1 MSDKVFSS
9 SMIADVSTER
19 KTEEKITELDIF
31 GQIRLIV
38 PLLGKIKMVTLLLV
52 AFLFLSFFLMAILI
66 GIESAIIGELIIS
79 LILLMLV
86 TPLVSFKKIPPMYV
100 GVPLILG
107 ERTSAYIL
115 KEGWAIIVKGI
126 FEHMPV
132 YVGKVN
138 LDFKLTVRAE
148 DNAQAELKTSMLI
161 GVNKV
166 KVIEYLDAGGVFGID
181 KKEEEHENGGAK
193 GIADSVIDMAKS
205 SITMTSKEKT
215 LNEILEI
222 HKDITINA
230 IKKITRASKD
240 DDIDAL
246 KPDVEYE
253 ISGLGMLLNNF
264 VIKEPEPVGK
274 IAAVFEKQ
282 AVEMLERE
290 FEQTHIG
297 TKILQIKKM
306 IAELGEDGKAIN
318 PETMYLILT
327 EQELLENGHK
337 ITPGLNRLLNG
348 LAGLI
353 EGGAGISDILGFL
366 KNFKGGSK

>member
-1 MSDKVFSS
+1 MS
-9 SMIADVSTER
+9 ER
-19 KTEEKITELDIF
+19 KSFSERVIHEEDEEKIKELDIF

-38 PLLGKIKMVTLLLV
+38 PLLGKIKVITLMLV
-52 AFLFLSFFLMAILI
+52 IFLFLSFFFMAIFI
-66 GIESAIIGELIIS
+66 SIELAIIGELIII
-79 LILLMLV
+79 LIVFMLV
-86 TPLVSFKKIPPMYV
+86 TPFVSIKKIPPMYI

-107 ERTSAYIL
+107 ERTKVYIL
-115 KEGWAIIVKGI
+115 KEGWAVIIKGI

-148 DNAQAELKTSMLI
+148 DNAQAKLRTSMLI
-161 GVNKV
+161 GVDRK

-181 KKEEEHENGGAK
+181 VKEEEHKNESAK

-205 SITMTSKEKT
+205 SITMTSKEKS
-215 LNEILEI
+215 LNEILAI
-222 HKDITINA
+222 DGKITTNA
-230 IKKITRASKD
+230 IKKITRAEKD
-240 DDIDAL
+240 AEIDAL

-253 ISGLGMLLNNF
+253 IVGLGMLLNNF
-264 VIKEPEPVGK
+264 VIKEPEPVGL
-274 IAAVFEKQ
+274 IAEVFEKQ

-297 TKILQIKKM
+297 TKILQIKEM
-306 IAELGEDGKAIN
+306 IKELGKDGRTIS

-327 EQELLENGHK
+327 EQELLEKGHK

-353 EGGAGISDILGFL
+353 EEGAGISDVLGL
-366 KNFKGGSK
+366 IKNFKGDK